1 MFAAAV
7 LFSVLGLLAG
17 FALISWTRGSRTT
30 FAALDGATL
39 GIVPALV
46 LLRLLP
52 HLVEETGAWAMAAC
66 GAGYLISGG
75 IESRVHGRAA
85 DIGMA
90 IVLPALAIHGFLD
103 GTGLALLAQL
113 RGPCAGSCS

>member
-7 LFSVLGLLAG
+7 LFSVIGLLIG
-17 FALISWTRGSRTT
+17 PALVSWTRGTRTT

-52 HLVEETGAWAMAAC
+52 HLVEETGAWAIGAC
-66 GAGYLISGG
+66 AAGYLVFSAL
-75 IESRVHGRAA
+75 ESRAHGRATDVA
-85 DIGMA
+85 W
-90 IVLPALAIHGFLD
+90 
-103 GTGLALLAQL
+103 
-113 RGPCAGSCS
+113 